1 MKAVWYSR
9 QGKAGEVLEVGEM
22 PKPEAGPGEVRVR
35 LATSGVNPSDVKSRG
50 LRPPAFARVVP
61 HSDGAGV
68 IDQVGAG
75 VPASRLG
82 QRVWVWNG
90 QWQRPQGTAAEWI
103 SLPEAQAV
111 ALPEHTDFAAGA
123 CLGIP
128 ALTAVQAVLHT
139 ERMLGDLRGQQVLVT
154 GASSAVGHYI
164 TQLVTL
170 AGGRV
175 IGTVGSEAKAAHARA
190 AGLQEAIFY
199 KQEPVAERVKAL
211 TQGSGVDAIIDMDF
225 ATAAR
230 YAQEGALRPHGQLVC
245 YGSNAGEVNMVFR
258 PWLFHSIGV
267 KFFLVYDLLPAER
280 AAAVAR
286 LDALMRGGQLV
297 HAIGARLALE
307 QAAQAHEVV
316 ERGETIGNVVLDIAS
331 VT

>member
-9 QGKAGEVLEVGEM
+9 QGEAQAVLEMGEM
-22 PKPEAGPGEVRVR
+22 PTPEPAAGEVRVR
-35 LATSGVNPSDVKSRG
+35 LATSGVNPSDVKSRA

-82 QRVWVWNG
+82 QRVWIWNG
-90 QWQRPQGTAAEWI
+90 QWLRPQGTAAEWI
-103 SLPEAQAV
+103 CVPEAQAV
-111 ALPEHTDFAAGA
+111 PLPDNTDFAAGA

-128 ALTAVQAVLHT
+128 ALTAVQAVLLT
-139 ERMLGDLRGQQVLVT
+139 ERMVGDLRGQQVLVT

-175 IGTVGSEAKAAHARA
+175 LGTVGSEVKAAHARA

-199 KQEPVAERVKAL
+199 KHEPVAERVKAL
-211 TQGSGVDAIIDMDF
+211 TNGQGVSVIIDMDF
-225 ATAAR
+225 SSAAR
-230 YAQEGALRPHGQLVC
+230 HVQEGALRPHGQVVC
-245 YGSNAGEVNMVFR
+245 YGSNAAEVNMVFR
-258 PWLFHSIGV
+258 PWLFHSFGV
-267 KFFLVYDLLPAER
+267 KFFLVYDLHPADR
-280 AAAVAR
+280 AIALAR
-286 LDALMRGGQLV
+286 LDALMRAGQLV
-297 HAIGARLALE
+297 HAVGKRLALE
-307 QAAQAHEVV
+307 QAARAHEVV
-316 ERGETIGNVVLDIAS
+316 ERGETIGNVVLDIAAL
-331 VT
+331 